1 MQVRSLSGK
10 RITEGPITVTLI
22 DGDNLAILM
31 NEKNEALAVPKDEVN
46 RVVESIRERTAKY
59 EFKSEGEAAEL
70 ESQLTALWN
79 RIHQATGLASPMA

>member
-22 DGDNLAILM
+22 DGDNLAILI
-31 NEKNEALAVPKDEVN
+31 NAKNEALTAPKDEVN
-46 RVVESIRERTAKY
+46 RVIEGIRGRTAKY

-70 ESQLTALWN
+70 ASQLTALWN
-79 RIHQATGLASPMA
+79 RIHHATGQASPMA

>member
-10 RITEGPITVTLI
+10 RITEGAITVTLI
-22 DGDNLAILM
+22 DGDNLAILT
-31 NEKNEALAVPKDEVN
+31 NGKNEALSVPKDEVN
-46 RVVESIRERTAKY
+46 RVIEGIRARTAKY

-79 RIHQATGLASPMA
+79 RIHHATGHASPMA

>member
-31 NEKNEALAVPKDEVN
+31 NQKNETLAVPKDEVN

>member
-10 RITEGPITVTLI
+10 RITEGAITVTLI
-22 DGDNLAILM
+22 DGDNLAILT
-31 NEKNEALAVPKDEVN
+31 NAKNEALSVPKDEVN
-46 RVVESIRERTAKY
+46 RVIESIRTRTAKY

-79 RIHQATGLASPMA
+79 RIHHATGHASPMA